1 MFEGVKKKAKEAK
14 EWVSDHP
21 TEVAE
26 FVVGFGAGCL
36 CMVTGYCIGRMRN
49 PKIEMKYICDTDG
62 KLLSGAVVNLTKQPL
77 KVQLTNEDSSLPQFD
92 EKVIPHGIE
101 YGGITET
108 AVNTFDLK

>member
-26 FVVGFGAGCL
+26 FVVGFAVGGL
-36 CMVTGYCIGRMRN
+36 CAATGYFLAMSRN

-77 KVQLTNEDSSLPQFD
+77 KVQLTNDDSSLPQFD

-108 AVNTFDLK
+108 AANTFDLK